1 MGGYKMKVRELEEGP
16 KYYAEVVPRLG
27 MRLIMKDGDK
37 SAEFFVPRRYLAA
50 VYEAMLELVRMEGLE
65 GGGKERKTLELL
77 PKTAPPQAPKQ
88 GLGAKVAEITRR
100 ITGL

>member
-16 KYYAEVVPRLG
+16 KYYAEIISKLG
-27 MRLIMKDGDK
+27 MKLTMKDGDK

-50 VYEAMLELVRMEGLE
+50 VYEAMLELVRMEGE
-65 GGGKERKTLELL
+65 GKERKMLELL

-88 GLGAKVAEITRR
+88 GLGAKMAEITRR